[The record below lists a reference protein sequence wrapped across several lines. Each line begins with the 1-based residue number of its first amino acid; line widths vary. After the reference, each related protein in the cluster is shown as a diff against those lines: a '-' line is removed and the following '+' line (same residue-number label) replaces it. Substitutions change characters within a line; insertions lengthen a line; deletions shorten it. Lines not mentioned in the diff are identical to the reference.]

1 MKALVSGGTGLVGR
15 YIVETLLEAGYET
28 VIGGRTPPA
37 DNLFPMPVEFRSL
50 SLDPDTDHSALF
62 AGVDVFIHAAFEH
75 LPGRYR
81 GGEGDDPAGFRR
93 RNLDG
98 SVSLFTAAIRAGVHR
113 AVFLSSRA
121 VYDGVPSG
129 APLVETL
136 QLKPTSLYGEVKLL
150 GERALARLNEP
161 NFITASLR
169 LTGVYGELRPNK
181 WDELFASYLAGEP
194 VPVRAGS
201 EVHGRDVG
209 QAVRLMLEADAV
221 RVGGQVFNVSDLI
234 ADTRDILSP
243 LHLAFP
249 EAPDLPQAAD
259 KAAVA
264 EMDTQKIKKLGW
276 CPGSQPLFEETLQ
289 GLVAAIRDTPT

>member
-37 DNLFPMPVEFRSL
+37 DDLFPTPVEFRSL
-50 SLDPDTDHSALF
+50 SLDPDNDHSALF

-75 LPGRYR
+75 VPGSYR
-81 GGEGDDPAGFRR
+81 GGEGDDPKKFRR

-98 SVSLFTAAIRAGVHR
+98 SVSLFTAAKRAGVRR

-121 VYDGVPSG
+121 VYDDLPSET
-129 APLVETL
+129 PLVETL

-150 GERALARLNEP
+150 GEQALARLNEP
-161 NFITASLR
+161 DFTAVSLR

-181 WDELFASYLAGEP
+181 WDELFASYLSGEP

-209 QAVRLMLEADAV
+209 QAMRVMLEADAA
-221 RVGGQVFNVSDLI
+221 RVGDQVFNVSDLI

-243 LHLAFP
+243 LHQAFP

-259 KAAVA
+259 KTSVA
-264 EMDTQKIKKLGW
+264 EMDTQKIRDLGW
-276 CPGSQPLFEETLQ
+276 QPGGHALFEETLQ
-289 GLVAAIRDTPT
+289 RLAPAMCDTRT